1 MSKIFHDPHIN
12 SPPPLPPLTYL
23 MYGPELAG
31 NDLDSPFGY

>member
-12 SPPPLPPLTYL
+12 SPTLPPLTYL